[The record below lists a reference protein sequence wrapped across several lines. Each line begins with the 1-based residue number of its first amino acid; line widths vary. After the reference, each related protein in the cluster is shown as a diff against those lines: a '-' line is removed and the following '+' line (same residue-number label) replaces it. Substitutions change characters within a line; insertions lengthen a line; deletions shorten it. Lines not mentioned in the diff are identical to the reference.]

1 MSECGRKV
9 HQRACPLHFKRAK
22 DNQLS
27 RWSASGRQRGDK
39 GYKYGLNT
47 GWKVQSRCL
56 PWGEPSPGKGRQLR
70 KASCIEGYRG
80 ESSLGR
86 SSPGKGRQMRKLL
99 PASRVSLG
107 RILPGEILSRQ
118 GSANAKATSC
128 IEGFPGENPP
138 WGDPLQ
144 ARVGKCESLPAS
156 RCFPGENPPW
166 EILSRQGS
174 ANAKA
179 ASCIEVFPWGES
191 SLGRSSPGKGW
202 QMRKLLPASR
212 FPWGESSPRNAKAAS
227 CNRDFVPTKNPP
239 QVKAHH
245 HFIPP

>member
-99 PASRVSLG
+99 PASR
-107 RILPGEILSRQ
+107 
-118 GSANAKATSC
+118 C
-128 IEGFPGENPP
+128 FPGENPP

-144 ARVGKCESLPAS
+144 ARVGKCESCFLH
-156 RCFPGENPPW
+156 RGFPGENPPR
-166 EILSRQGS
+166 E
-174 ANAKA
+174 
-179 ASCIEVFPWGES
+179 
-191 SLGRSSPGKGW
+191 
-202 QMRKLLPASR
+202 MRKLLPAIAILSLR
-212 FPWGESSPRNAKAAS
+212 RIL
-227 CNRDFVPTKNPP
+227 RR
-239 QVKAHH
+239 
-245 HFIPP
+245 

>member
-107 RILPGEILSRQ
+107 RILP
-118 GSANAKATSC
+118 A
-128 IEGFPGENPP
+128 
-138 WGDPLQ
+138 
-144 ARVGKCESLPAS
+144 KCES
-156 RCFPGENPPW
+156 CFLQSGFCPYE
-166 EILSRQGS
+166 
-174 ANAKA
+174 
-179 ASCIEVFPWGES
+179 ES
-191 SLGRSSPGKGW
+191 SAGKSPPP
-202 QMRKLLPASR
+202 LHPAVISL
-212 FPWGESSPRNAKAAS
+212 
-227 CNRDFVPTKNPP
+227 CD
-239 QVKAHH
+239 
-245 HFIPP
+245 

>member
-1 MSECGRKV
+1 MSERRRKI
-9 HQRACPLHFKRAK
+9 HQRACPLHFKRVK

-27 RWSASGRQRGDK
+27 RWAASGWQRGDK

-107 RILPGEILSRQ
+107 RILP
-118 GSANAKATSC
+118 A
-128 IEGFPGENPP
+128 
-138 WGDPLQ
+138 
-144 ARVGKCESLPAS
+144 KCESCFHKSKSSQAPYSRDGHRSKGAWSRLPQAGEHS
-156 RCFPGENPPW
+156 IATHVETLERC
-166 EILSRQGS
+166 RQ
-174 ANAKA
+174 A
-179 ASCIEVFPWGES
+179 ASQPARCISPHCPADWLGHRHIRFATASAWGS
-191 SLGRSSPGKGW
+191 GT
-202 QMRKLLPASR
+202 M
-212 FPWGESSPRNAKAAS
+212 PRNHQSDPNTSAMP
-227 CNRDFVPTKNPP
+227 V
-239 QVKAHH
+239 
-245 HFIPP
+245 

>member
-1 MSECGRKV
+1 MSERRRKI
-9 HQRACPLHFKRAK
+9 HQRACPLHFKRVK

-27 RWSASGRQRGDK
+27 RWAASGWQRGDK
-39 GYKYGLNT
+39 GYKYGSNR

-56 PWGEPSPGKGRQLR
+56 PWGESSPGKGQQMR
-70 KASCIEGYRG
+70 KASCIEGYPG
-80 ESSLGR
+80 ENPPLGR

-99 PASRVSLG
+99 PAYSLG
-107 RILPGEILSRQ
+107 RIVPG
-118 GSANAKATSC
+118 
-128 IEGFPGENPP
+128 
-138 WGDPLQ
+138 
-144 ARVGKCESLPAS
+144 
-156 RCFPGENPPW
+156 

-179 ASCIEVFPWGES
+179 ASCIEGFPGENRPRGDP
-191 SLGRSSPGKGW
+191 LQARVGKCESCFLHRG
-202 QMRKLLPASR
+202 

-245 HFIPP
+245 HLSRRDIPS

>member
-118 GSANAKATSC
+118 GSASAKASLHRGVSLGRILPGRSSPGKGRQMRKLLPASRC
-128 IEGFPGENPP
+128 FPGENPP

-144 ARVGKCESLPAS
+144 ARVGKCESCFLH
-156 RCFPGENPPW
+156 RGFPGENPPR
-166 EILSRQGS
+166 E
-174 ANAKA
+174 
-179 ASCIEVFPWGES
+179 
-191 SLGRSSPGKGW
+191 
-202 QMRKLLPASR
+202 MRKLLPAIAILSLR
-212 FPWGESSPRNAKAAS
+212 RILPR
-227 CNRDFVPTKNPP
+227 
-239 QVKAHH
+239 
-245 HFIPP
+245 